1 VASLVVQNSIKS
13 IAIGSFDGLH
23 LAHQRLILE
32 CEAIVV
38 IERNSG
44 YLTPGYKRSYF
55 TSKPIFF
62 YHFDKISNLTPKEF
76 IQKLQDDFPNLETI
90 VVGYDFVFG
99 KDKAGD
105 IHTIKKL
112 FDKNVM
118 IIDEIK
124 LDGISIHSRVIKSY
138 ISQADIQMA
147 NKLLGREYQIDGTI
161 IKGQGL
167 GSKEFVPTLNIQT
180 DGYILPPSG
189 VYATKTIIDDHTYN
203 SVSFLGHR
211 VTTDSSFAIETH
223 LLDCDISIKAYTLSI
238 RFVEFIRANQKF
250 ESFDALKVAI
260 DNDIVKA
267 REILYER

>member
-1 VASLVVQNSIKS
+1 MVVQNSIKS

-76 IQKLQDDFPNLETI
+76 IQKLQNDFPNLETI

-112 FDKNVM
+112 FDKICPWV
-118 IIDEIK
+118 
-124 LDGISIHSRVIKSY
+124 
-138 ISQADIQMA
+138 
-147 NKLLGREYQIDGTI
+147 
-161 IKGQGL
+161 
-167 GSKEFVPTLNIQT
+167 
-180 DGYILPPSG
+180 
-189 VYATKTIIDDHTYN
+189 
-203 SVSFLGHR
+203 
-211 VTTDSSFAIETH
+211 TDSVFNKESVRPFDFMIEFDDSVLTE
-223 LLDCDISIKAYTLSI
+223 LD
-238 RFVEFIRANQKF
+238 F
-250 ESFDALKVAI
+250 
-260 DNDIVKA
+260 
-267 REILYER
+267 